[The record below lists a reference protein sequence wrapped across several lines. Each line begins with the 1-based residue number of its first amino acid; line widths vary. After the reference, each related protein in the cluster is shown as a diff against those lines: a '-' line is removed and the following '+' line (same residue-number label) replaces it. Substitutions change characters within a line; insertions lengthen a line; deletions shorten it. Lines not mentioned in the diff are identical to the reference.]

1 MSVSVQ
7 TQLANFNAQAARAAI
22 EADIRERVTRAAFE
36 YIQTALSIIPV
47 YAGASQGT
55 FTALADAI
63 NSPLII
69 NPEVSSEIGLG
80 VDAST
85 GGVDLTGP
93 VFSFEYST
101 SLPRLVFNESNNAN
115 EVGFNLRNPGPY
127 QFVEASQNAA
137 MQAFD
142 TPITF
147 SSNFITPSNRTFRL
161 G

>member
-36 YIQTALSIIPV
+36 YIQK
-47 YAGASQGT
+47 
-55 FTALADAI
+55 
-63 NSPLII
+63 
-69 NPEVSSEIGLG
+69 VSSEIGLG